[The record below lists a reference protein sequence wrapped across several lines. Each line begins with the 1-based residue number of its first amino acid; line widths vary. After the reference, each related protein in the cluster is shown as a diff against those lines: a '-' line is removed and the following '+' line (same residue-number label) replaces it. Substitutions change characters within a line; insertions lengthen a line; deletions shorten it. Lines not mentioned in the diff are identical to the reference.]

1 MNDSL
6 CQNEKISACID
17 HLPLAM
23 AYVPMQS
30 WCDVYE
36 LQVGFRK
43 GTMFPELDKPFYGAG
58 GVPCYR

>member
-1 MNDSL
+1 MDDSSW
-6 CQNEKISACID
+6 NYKKTSSCID
-17 HLPLAM
+17 QLPLAM

-36 LQVGFRK
+36 LQVGFKK
-43 GTMFPELDKPFYGAG
+43 GTIFPELDKPFYGAG